1 MKLKECARY
10 GSLLSLLLL
19 LLVVSQLTTGCANA
33 EAAKVQHV
41 KRGEAFLKQK
51 KYQEASIEFR
61 NAIQID
67 DSHGP
72 AHWGLAR
79 AYEGLERYLEVIDE
93 LRITIKLDAKNLD
106 ARVKLGNYY
115 LSPEKK
121 SADLIAEADRL
132 ANEVL
137 TKDPNHI
144 EGHILKGNVLLL
156 QEQFERALFEL
167 NRAVELNP
175 QRVETY
181 LSFARFYLNAKDAGK
196 AEETFRRALNIND
209 NSSLAHR
216 EYGKFLALSNRLD
229 EAETQFRRAVE
240 VDPKDRD
247 ALFILASFYLVHQQI
262 AKAEVAYKALAA
274 LEPDNP
280 EGRATLADF
289 YSTIGRQDETI
300 KIYQEIAAHWPD
312 YTRAHYRLAEVM
324 LMRGDAAGAQAQVDE
339 VLKKNSHD
347 MEALLLRGRLL
358 TQTGRSK
365 ESVEDFKAVLKQQ
378 PNHRAGL
385 YYMAEAQFRLGQVE
399 QARAFAGD
407 LERYYPDYLP
417 AKLMQAQISL
427 GAGDS
432 KNALRVANDLL
443 ERLSKAAPDR
453 ETSPQMLAELRS
465 KALVARG
472 SAELQLGD
480 AAAAR
485 QDFQAAQQ
493 SAPGDATN
501 YINLAAVALKEGKTD
516 EAISV
521 YEQAL
526 SIDSTNFDALNGLI
540 SIYAGRKQLTEAHAR
555 VDRALGSQPNNASLH
570 FLKAQ
575 VYGYER
581 NEQMTESELRR
592 ALDLDTN
599 YLPAY
604 SALGAL
610 YVKLNQQDRGIA
622 EYRKI
627 VERKPDDATAYV
639 LIGMLE
645 DSRQNREAANES
657 YRKALEL
664 NQNAVFAANNL
675 AWNYAEY
682 GGGNLDE
689 AVRLAQG
696 VVQKFPDNAGFA
708 DTLGWVYYKKGLHGA
723 AVEQLQKAVTL
734 DLRDARRSSNSMP
747 TASYRYH
754 LGLALAG
761 KGDRAAARRELLEAL
776 SLRDFAEANE
786 ARKALATL

>member
-137 TKDPNHI
+137 AKDPNHI

-196 AEETFRRALNIND
+196 AEETFKRALNIND

-427 GAGDS
+427 GAGDT

-480 AAAAR
+480 TAAAR
-485 QDFQAAQQ
+485 QDFQAAQT
-493 SAPGDATN
+493 AVPRDATN

-696 VVQKFPDNAGFA
+696 VVQQFPDNAGFA

-734 DLRDARRSSNSMP
+734 DLRDARRSSNSTP